1 MRINSIEFRSKKFLG
16 FDRIVDS
23 FSLTLKKKQKSSMY
37 RYRLQ
42 FRVKIGGNFVIV
54 GRNSKRAEFALVGQL
69 IPSTSIVL
77 LTSLDP
83 ETRHPRRG

>member
-42 FRVKIGGNFVIV
+42 FKIGGNFVIV

>member
-54 GRNSKRAEFALVGQL
+54 GRNSKQEELVGQL

>member
-54 GRNSKRAEFALVGQL
+54 EQNSKQEKLVGQL

>member
-1 MRINSIEFRSKKFLG
+1 M
-16 FDRIVDS
+16 VDS

-54 GRNSKRAEFALVGQL
+54 EQNSKQEELVGQL

>member
-16 FDRIVDS
+16 FDRMVDS

-54 GRNSKRAEFALVGQL
+54 EQNSKQEKLVGQL

>member
-42 FRVKIGGNFVIV
+42 FKIGGNFVIV
-54 GRNSKRAEFALVGQL
+54 GRNSKQEELVGQL

>member
-1 MRINSIEFRSKKFLG
+1 M
-16 FDRIVDS
+16 VDS

-54 GRNSKRAEFALVGQL
+54 EQNSKQEKLVGQL